1 MAAYFAAQN
10 RNKSSVT
17 LNYTKPEGQD
27 VIKRLLKSSDVLVEN
42 FKAGT
47 LVKYGLS
54 RWAEPVYCA
63 HKWCYKPNSH
73 CYIIATHM
81 ISLAWSL
88 SALVL
93 VFLA

>member
-47 LVKYGLS
+47 LDKYGLS
-54 RWAEPVYCA
+54 C
-63 HKWCYKPNSH
+63 
-73 CYIIATHM
+73 
-81 ISLAWSL
+81 WSNG
-88 SALVL
+88 SA
-93 VFLA
+93 